1 MKNELEDINKKLRE
15 KNSELEM
22 QVSCIEETK
31 KVLDD
36 IESRL
41 KRSSNSD
48 L

>member
-15 KNSELEM
+15 KNSELEL

-31 KVLDD
+31 TVLED
-36 IESRL
+36 IEARL
-41 KRSSNSD
+41 KRSSNNE